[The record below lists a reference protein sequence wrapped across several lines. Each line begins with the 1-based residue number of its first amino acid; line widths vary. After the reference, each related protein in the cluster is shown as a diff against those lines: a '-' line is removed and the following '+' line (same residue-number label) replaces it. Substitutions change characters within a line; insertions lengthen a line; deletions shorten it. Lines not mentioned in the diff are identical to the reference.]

1 MVGSPLL
8 FPVLGCL
15 RQRRAPWVA
24 RHPVPVLVLVLVVM
38 VRVDG
43 FVVGVE
49 RVVKAECCRPT
60 QAT

>member
-24 RHPVPVLVLVLVVM
+24 RPPASVLVPVVM

-49 RVVKAECCRPT
+49 WLVKAGSGR
-60 QAT
+60 